1 MRYVFVRDHRRQFPV
16 NAMCRVLEAPRSGFY
31 AWLSSPESERVRTDR
46 RLLVKIKE
54 LHQQSDRT
62 YGSPRITEAL
72 RTDEMPVNHKRVER
86 LMAEHGIR
94 SVHRRKYR
102 VTTDSSHTAPVAPNL
117 LERHFEAA
125 APNQKW
131 VADITYLWTEEGWL
145 YLAAVMDLY
154 SRRIVGYS
162 MGPRL
167 KPELVLEALDMA
179 LRRRRPGPG
188 LLHHSDRGS
197 QYAAKVYRQALA
209 RWGLVCS
216 MSRKGDCFDN
226 AVMESFFKTMKVERV
241 YQRRYV
247 TREQARRDVPQWIE
261 GFYNSWRLHSA
272 LGHVSPAEFE
282 KKARAA

>member
-1 MRYVFVRDHRRQFPV
+1 VR
-16 NAMCRVLEAPRSGFY
+16 A
-31 AWLSSPESERVRTDR
+31 DR
-46 RLLVKIKE
+46 GLLVRIKE

-62 YGSPRITEAL
+62 YGSPRITKAL
-72 RTDEMPVNHKRVER
+72 RKDAMPVNHKRVER
-86 LMAEHGIR
+86 LMAAHGIR

-102 VTTDSSHTAPVAPNL
+102 VTTDSSHRAAVAPNL
-117 LERHFEAA
+117 LERRFESA

-162 MGPRL
+162 MGNRL
-167 KPELVLEALDMA
+167 KPELVLEALGMA
-179 LRRRRPGPG
+179 LRRRRPKPG

-197 QYAAKVYRQALA
+197 QYAAEVYQRALA
-209 RWGLVCS
+209 RWGAVCS
-216 MSRKGDCFDN
+216 MSRKGDRYDN
-226 AVMESFFKTMKVERV
+226 AVMESFFKTLKVERA

-247 TREQARRDVPQWIE
+247 ARERARHDVSQWIE

-272 LGHVSPAEFE
+272 LGDVSPAEFE
-282 KKARAA
+282 MKGRAA